1 MFGLNENPRPAI
13 ESTLFGCPQHMSD
26 WLKVNLKALP
36 AAQQVNRIAS
46 LFLTSR

>member
-1 MFGLNENPRPAI
+1 MRLAV
-13 ESTLFGCPQHMSD
+13 ESAQLACLQHMSD
-26 WLKVNLKALP
+26 WRNVNLKAPP

>member
-1 MFGLNENPRPAI
+1 MV
-13 ESTLFGCPQHMSD
+13 D
-26 WLKVNLKALP
+26 WLKVNLKALL